1 MTLTTTNSILPPG
14 ISQESP
20 TEDSKELQTVFI
32 TVNDKV
38 LELLK
43 EEDLDINQLFIM
55 LAMDENKIPLLD
67 KYDNN
72 NEKKKVLILE
82 YQDLQIHGFLAASG
96 PESTVMFDIT
106 DKGREFVCL
115 IKGYFDDQEE
125 EKESAAELRKL
136 AADYLEVFPKIKLPS
151 GKYARVA
158 SPEIEKKLST
168 FKKKYK
174 PYFKKSFDTQLTN
187 EEILQATKNYVNRY
201 AKTGYLYMVTS
212 SYFIQKNEKS
222 ALADELIAIRQGLTQ
237 VKDKFEK
244 QL

>member
-14 ISQESP
+14 VAQESP
-20 TEDSKELQTVFI
+20 TEEPKELQTVYL

-43 EEDLDINQLFIM
+43 EEGLDINQLFIM
-55 LAMDENKIPLLD
+55 LAMYEDKIQLLD
-67 KYDNN
+67 KYDEH

-96 PESTVMFDIT
+96 PESTVTFDIT

-158 SPEIEKKLST
+158 SPEIEKKL
-168 FKKKYK
+168 
-174 PYFKKSFDTQLTN
+174 PCLNNQ
-187 EEILQATKNYVNRY
+187 R
-201 AKTGYLYMVTS
+201 
-212 SYFIQKNEKS
+212 
-222 ALADELIAIRQGLTQ
+222 
-237 VKDKFEK
+237 
-244 QL
+244 